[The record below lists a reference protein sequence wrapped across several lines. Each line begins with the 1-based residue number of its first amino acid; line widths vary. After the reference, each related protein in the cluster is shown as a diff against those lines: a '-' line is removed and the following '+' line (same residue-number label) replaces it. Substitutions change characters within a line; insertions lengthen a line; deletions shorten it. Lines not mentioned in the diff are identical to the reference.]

1 MAVTKILARNANVD
15 VGIKYILNN
24 DKTQGKILTASQ
36 RCTVEHA
43 ASRMKKTKQRYNQT
57 DKVQYYHIIQS
68 FKKGEVTPELA
79 LEIAQE
85 FVGEYL
91 SEYEAVIA
99 THVDREHI
107 HSHIIINSVNAETG
121 KKYHSNARTYYSQ
134 IRAVSDRICRKH
146 GLSVIMTGEASQS
159 VSYIEWLRQS
169 RGQPTYRSMLEADLR
184 RAIEDAKT
192 LGEFFMI
199 MENLG
204 YEIKHGNRLGF
215 RLRGQ
220 ERFMIPG
227 RKNPLFTEEGIL
239 AAIQGNLRDIEA
251 GLRPPVRYRPQY
263 RPYRKYKKYTGFMA
277 LYVHYL
283 YILGKIEKRQYPPRM
298 TAQMRK
304 DLMQFDKLRTHF
316 AFMRKNELTT
326 YFQRRRH
333 YCRRPFIIFR
343 IGCL

>member
-1 MAVTKILARNANVD
+1 M
-15 VGIKYILNN
+15 
-24 DKTQGKILTASQ
+24 
-36 RCTVEHA
+36 
-43 ASRMKKTKQRYNQT
+43 M
-57 DKVQYYHIIQS
+57 
-68 FKKGEVTPELA
+68 
-79 LEIAQE
+79 
-85 FVGEYL
+85 
-91 SEYEAVIA
+91 
-99 THVDREHI
+99 
-107 HSHIIINSVNAETG
+107 
-121 KKYHSNARTYYSQ
+121 
-134 IRAVSDRICRKH
+134 
-146 GLSVIMTGEASQS
+146 
-159 VSYIEWLRQS
+159 
-169 RGQPTYRSMLEADLR
+169 
-184 RAIEDAKT
+184 
-192 LGEFFMI
+192 

-316 AFMRKNELTT
+316 AFMRQNDLTT
-326 YFQRRRH
+326 PEAMNAYRIRTEETLADLMKQRTILNVYRNRRRKL
-333 YCRRPFIIFR
+333 YTALTNVSALAGVKKLYEDGMTGMEEEYAKYMDAVATLEKAGISRERLAAEKAEVYEKLAQLNRQIRAERKKLAMCKEILGKMPR
-343 IGCL
+343 IKRNIEAVGEKETPTRTKVR